1 MGGER
6 GTEMSVT
13 KKQIAEQLALIAK
26 SEEKENFHSRGWTA
40 VQRIVQSLLRGGP
53 AFITSRP
60 NERRTSIADWCER
73 YNVVFKDLPPSADDT
88 TIRIEVDHHYN
99 PIIDK
104 MAIKGDNLI
113 VSLKYSMT
121 VSVFKTRIKTEWR
134 NIDEDTRKRVPVLDD
149 KNQPIFETLPP
160 QSTAS
165 KIIGKMTVPVDFF
178 VDLLNEIGRVSLM
191 EPPPEN
197 YVPPV
202 IGEAL
207 MNVLGAAGIHPGQ
220 ERMMRAFSHMMQMG
234 PRMMVSR
241 DDCEVSRSEA
251 RAYVRDMRDMVMDM
265 GGYEML
271 GYGRGRPVP
280 CRVFLQPDDQ
290 GRMEI
295 IAEPYSPEEIK
306 ENQLLR
312 GSRGLWAEWNV
323 ASTNA
328 VLARQP
334 WKDGKPLSA

>member
-13 KKQIAEQLALIAK
+13 KKQVAEQLALIAK
-26 SEEKENFHSRGWTA
+26 SEEKEDFHSRGWTA
-40 VQRIVQSLLRGGP
+40 VQRIAQALLRGGP
-53 AFITSRP
+53 DFITSRP
-60 NERRTSIADWCER
+60 NERQTSIADWCER
-73 YNVVFKDLPPSADDT
+73 YKVVFKDLPPSADDT
-88 TIRIEVDHHYN
+88 TIRIEVDPAYN

-104 MAIKGDNLI
+104 MALKGDNLI
-113 VSLKYSMT
+113 LSLKYSMT
-121 VSVFKTRIKTEWR
+121 VSVFKTRIKTEWK

-160 QSTAS
+160 QSTS
-165 KIIGKMTVPVDFF
+165 NEIIGKMTVPVDFF
-178 VDLLNEIGRVSLM
+178 VDLLNEIGRDSLM

-220 ERMMRAFSHMMQMG
+220 ERMMRAFSQMG
-234 PRMMVSR
+234 PRMMISR

-280 CRVFLQPDDQ
+280 CRVFLQPDDK

-306 ENQLLR
+306 QNQLLR
-312 GSRGLWAEWNV
+312 GARGLWAEWNV
-323 ASTNA
+323 TNTNA

-334 WKDGKPLSA
+334 WKDVKPLSV